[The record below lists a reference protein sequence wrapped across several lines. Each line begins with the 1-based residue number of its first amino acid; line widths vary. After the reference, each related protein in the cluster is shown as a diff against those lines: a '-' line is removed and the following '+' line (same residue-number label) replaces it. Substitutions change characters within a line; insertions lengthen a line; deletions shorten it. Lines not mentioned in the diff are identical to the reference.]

1 MNRFASAR
9 LILAALEATVPA
21 PTSSVL
27 LSVQLLPDRLDGEML
42 AFSIMVFFLVLFMM
56 LTAARWRVHRRLGL
70 PGLKEVQAWER
81 LANARAIAPESDAIA
96 TIRTDNEVRI
106 VARVPG
112 TEWAEIAAAAQN
124 VVQQHGT
131 VLQAVRTTPTT
142 HRGST
147 VTDRIVAATIV
158 PFADLRAA
166 RRTRIRRTQFWT
178 LGAVT
183 TGAAVAA
190 IIISSM

>member
-1 MNRFASAR
+1 VNRFASGR

-42 AFSIMVFFLVLFMM
+42 AFSIVVFFLLLFMM

-81 LANARAIAPESDAIA
+81 LANARAIAPTSDGIA

-124 VVQQHGT
+124 VVQQHGE